1 MRASKT
7 SISLTYSSCA
17 NYTNAMPRSSSV
29 HKNPNLLIAL
39 CIVILV
45 VIAAVISSPTITIKK
60 SASDPNKVVKNIEVK
75 ELGLKV
81 GLTQPIKDLTY
92 KSEVKSSPPG
102 APERTMVAL
111 SQKNYTDLLNKC
123 VGITNNTVQVIS
135 TLVKID
141 GQGDKKSGARIL
153 KQLPNYYIVNQT
165 SSLPPENTCKDA
177 KIRTQLKDLNTT
189 LNKHI
194 ENRFGSATLL

>member
-1 MRASKT
+1 VSASKT
-7 SISLTYSSCA
+7 SISLTYSSRG
-17 NYTNAMPRSSSV
+17 NYTNAMPRSTSV
-29 HKNPNLLIAL
+29 HKNPNILIAL

-45 VIAAVISSPTITIKK
+45 VIAALLSSPAITNKK
-60 SASDPNKVVKNIEVK
+60 RSSDPNKIVKNLEVK

-81 GLTQPIKDLTY
+81 GLTEPIKDLTY

-102 APERTMVAL
+102 APERTMIAL
-111 SQKNYTDLLNKC
+111 SQKNYTDLVNKC

-153 KQLPNYYIVNQT
+153 QQFPSYYIVNQA
-165 SSLPPENTCKDA
+165 SSLPPENACKDMRT
-177 KIRTQLKDLNTT
+177 RTQLKDLSTV

-194 ENRFGSATLL
+194 ENAFGSAKLL